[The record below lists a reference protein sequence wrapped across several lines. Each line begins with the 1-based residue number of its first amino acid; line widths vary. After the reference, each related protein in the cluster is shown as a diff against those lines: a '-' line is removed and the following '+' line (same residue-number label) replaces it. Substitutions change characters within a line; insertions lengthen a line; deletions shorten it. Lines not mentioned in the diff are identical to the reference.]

1 MMGSTGLIL
10 DGIAAIMIAY
20 GLWELGKITKLSL
33 DSLGANLQLVAQ
45 GKVENCNFATSARI
59 DPHWERVA
67 IRSRMVGMLGW
78 LLFVVGIALQA
89 VAEMK

>member
-1 MMGSTGLIL
+1 MGSTGLIL

-20 GLWELGKITKLSL
+20 GQWQLGKITKLSL
-33 DSLGANLQLVAQ
+33 DSLGTNLQLVAQ
-45 GKVENCNFATSARI
+45 GKLESCDFAISARI

-67 IRSRMVGMLGW
+67 IRSRIVGMLGW
-78 LLFVVGIALQA
+78 ILFVIGIGLQA